1 MKSVKTL
8 PSLFLVIAAS
18 ACNQISEPSSVT
30 GRLISRSCEYLVGAQ
45 ADDGG
50 WHSATH
56 GLMSSGQAT
65 TPFVL
70 HALLSAPDSVCVFP
84 QEARD
89 AAVRF
94 IRNRVADTGALGVFD
109 PDILDF
115 PNYATAYAV
124 MSLARIGDQDD
135 RQLIHRMADYLVAQ
149 QIDENRGAG
158 YEHPAYG
165 GWGFG
170 ETVFPLGSFGHVDLS
185 HTRRVIQAIRAS
197 GHSNEETYRQAL
209 AYLRVH
215 QKDPSDPRVQR
226 VLGDSAGA
234 AFDGGFFASASVP
247 VVNKSTLVAING
259 DIALFSSYASATADG
274 LLALLA
280 AGQDRSEP
288 SVAAAYRWLEEHAD
302 FSYPQG
308 IPTDHPARWGEVMF
322 FYHLMVRGEAYR
334 AMEAE
339 GQWRDAIISLIADKQ
354 REDGSFSN
362 PHGAPNKEDD
372 PLLATAMV
380 LIALG

>member
-1 MKSVKTL
+1 MKTVL
-8 PSLFLVIAAS
+8 SLMLMFGLG
-18 ACNQISEPSSVT
+18 ACTQLSEPSSVT
-30 GRLISRSCEYLVGAQ
+30 GRLISRSCDYLVGTQ
-45 ADDGG
+45 AEDGG
-50 WHSATH
+50 WHSGTH

-89 AAVRF
+89 AAARF
-94 IRNRVADTGALGVFD
+94 IRSRVADNGALGVFD

-124 MSLARIGDQDD
+124 LSLARIEDQND
-135 RQLIHRMADYLVAQ
+135 QVLIHRMADYLVAQ
-149 QIDENRGAG
+149 QIDENRGAD
-158 YEHPAYG
+158 YWHAAYG

-170 ETVFPLGSFGHVDLS
+170 ETVFPQGSFGHVDLS
-185 HTRRVIQAIRAS
+185 HTRRVAQAIRAS
-197 GHSNEETYRQAL
+197 GHSNEETYRQAA
-209 AYLRVH
+209 AYLRLH
-215 QKDPSDPRVQR
+215 QRHPSDPRVQR

-234 AFDGGFFASASVP
+234 SFDGGFFASASVS
-247 VVNKSTLVAING
+247 VVNKSTLLAVDG
-259 DIALFSSYASATADG
+259 EIALFTSYASATADG

-280 AGQDRSEP
+280 TGHDRSDP
-288 SVAAAYRWLEEHAD
+288 SVVAAYRWLEEHAD

-334 AMEAE
+334 AMETE
-339 GQWRDAIISLIADKQ
+339 GPWRDAIISLIAEKQ
-354 REDGSFSN
+354 RADGSFSN

-372 PLLATAMV
+372 PQLATAMV
-380 LIALG
+380 LIALS